1 MFVFCPNNVW
11 SAYCFFLWSS
21 KLFFVFFWRE
31 AGGGLLKPQIWR
43 KLSNIN
49 SSFFCWVSHM
59 IFILSNLL
67 AWAAVDNTTDE
78 LGKESAKSTCYITV
92 MLGDGLPDSF
102 LKTLL
107 HFAICSILCLFKCIT
122 GANGEAPHI
131 SEIGRMLFPAK
142 ISWSPCITPTREV
155 MWFIMM
161 FSMKGGSDLL

>member
-1 MFVFCPNNVW
+1 MKCLLLFSLVFEIV
-11 SAYCFFLWSS
+11 FL
-21 KLFFVFFWRE
+21 FFWRG

-43 KLSNIN
+43 KLLNIN

-67 AWAAVDNTTDE
+67 AWAAVDNTTHE
-78 LGKESAKSTCYITV
+78 LGKESAKSTCYIT
-92 MLGDGLPDSF
+92 GDGLPDSF

-142 ISWSPCITPTREV
+142 ISWSPSITPTREV
-155 MWFIMM
+155 VWFIMM
-161 FSMKGGSDLL
+161 FSMKGGSDFL

>member
-1 MFVFCPNNVW
+1 MKCV
-11 SAYCFFLWSS
+11 L
-21 KLFFVFFWRE
+21 LFFSGLRNCCLFGFFWRG
-31 AGGGLLKPQIWR
+31 ARGALLKPQIWR

-49 SSFFCWVSHM
+49 SSFFCRVSHM

-92 MLGDGLPDSF
+92 MLGDGLPDTF

-107 HFAICSILCLFKCIT
+107 HFAICSILCLFKSIT

-131 SEIGRMLFPAK
+131 SEIGRMPFPPK
-142 ISWSPCITPTREV
+142 ISWSPCITPTRDV
-155 MWFIMM
+155 VWFTMM
-161 FSMKGGSDLL
+161 FSMKGGSDFL